1 MSDHSISH
9 IDLPNEN
16 ASRAV
21 CKALVSGDIQQADQR
36 QNLVDS
42 LVDRFWPSFRKWETD
57 LFQTLNE
64 YLTFGPVNLKVLSA

>member
-42 LVDRFWPSFRKWETD
+42 LVDRFWPSFREHETD

-64 YLTFGPVNLKVLSA
+64 YLVLGPV